1 MPVLTVG
8 IKALEK
14 DRFCEVRGEQPKSAA
29 RDCEAPQNYLLKQ
42 VSQIRHSETSFKR
55 GSMTREQDFQHAGRS
70 LTVRAAIA
78 GESWIVAVFE
88 GESRATPVTY
98 NVSLETCIDAMMQGS
113 IEDIVSH
120 LMLIAETD
128 VTTGRVPLISRD
140 R

>member
-1 MPVLTVG
+1 
-8 IKALEK
+8 
-14 DRFCEVRGEQPKSAA
+14 
-29 RDCEAPQNYLLKQ
+29 
-42 VSQIRHSETSFKR
+42 
-55 GSMTREQDFQHAGRS
+55 MTREQDFQHVGRS

-88 GESRATPVTY
+88 GDSRATPVTY
-98 NVSLETCIDAMMQGS
+98 NVSVETCIDAMMQGS

-128 VTTGRVPLISRD
+128 VTSGRVPLISRD